1 MSFSSPIVAAAQTG
15 GQQYGIGGYGGHNG
29 FYNLC
34 FSDFMSQV
42 ISLLHRRIAFD
53 LPGMPY
59 PQAVHY
65 TFDRCSVE
73 TIEKSL
79 ERIDRSLY
87 FLLVVFGRRN
97 DKVKF
102 LVRGRSNDRLTSS
115 SVRSSYKSIRVS
127 PSRSRRRLAFYR
139 EFRTCRLFADRVCHT
154 GCKRCN
160 PYNNEWPC
168 RREKSFPPGTPPP
181 GLRAG
186 IRCKAYLSCRRGGEM
201 RRG

>member
-1 MSFSSPIVAAAQTG
+1 
-15 GQQYGIGGYGGHNG
+15 
-29 FYNLC
+29 
-34 FSDFMSQV
+34 MSQV

-102 LVRGRSNDRLTSS
+102 LVLHLCIEAAATIDNVFICALI
-115 SVRSSYKSIRVS
+115 V
-127 PSRSRRRLAFYR
+127 
-139 EFRTCRLFADRVCHT
+139 
-154 GCKRCN
+154 
-160 PYNNEWPC
+160 
-168 RREKSFPPGTPPP
+168 
-181 GLRAG
+181 
-186 IRCKAYLSCRRGGEM
+186 
-201 RRG
+201 